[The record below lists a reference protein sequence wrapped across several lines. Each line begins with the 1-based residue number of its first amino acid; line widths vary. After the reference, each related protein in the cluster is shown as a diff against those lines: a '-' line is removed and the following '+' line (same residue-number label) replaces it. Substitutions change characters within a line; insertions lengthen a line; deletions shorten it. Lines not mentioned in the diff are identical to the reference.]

1 MHYLRLSVALC
12 GALCTASVGL
22 AAGPDVS
29 GVTNFHQVNEHV
41 YRGAQPSEN
50 GFQNLAKIGIK
61 TILDLR
67 DEPDLI
73 RAEKRVVEAAGM
85 RFVSIPMH
93 GMSAPTQQDLSK
105 ALELLNDSDGGPVF
119 VHCRRGADRTGTV
132 IACYRVSN
140 DHWQNDKALQEAKS
154 FGMSWLEISM
164 HHYILA
170 YHPSSTST
178 PTVAA
183 TSQQ

>member
-1 MHYLRLSVALC
+1 MRARSHYITLHSGKKFQDTMRSRMHYLRLSVALC

-73 RAEKRVVEAAGM
+73 RAEKRVV
-85 RFVSIPMH
+85 
-93 GMSAPTQQDLSK
+93 
-105 ALELLNDSDGGPVF
+105 
-119 VHCRRGADRTGTV
+119 
-132 IACYRVSN
+132 
-140 DHWQNDKALQEAKS
+140 
-154 FGMSWLEISM
+154 
-164 HHYILA
+164 
-170 YHPSSTST
+170 
-178 PTVAA
+178 
-183 TSQQ
+183 